1 MRTQRQDAG
10 AGALTSLD
18 AQRRILD
25 NQALGRLHPQCL
37 HGTQV
42 DLGVGL
48 KRTALVTAD
57 GVVQHVG
64 DTGNLHQLVDQLAIG
79 RARDGTLHA
88 ALVQCAHHRLR
99 LLVEQLG
106 IRNGMVRA
114 IDLLVL
120 HAQTLAQLN
129 IVGHQRLPNGRLV
142 RPRKIGDLV
151 KVEPLL
157 LHKRHATTV
166 VEPLGIDQHAVHV
179 KQHCLDHTHL
189 LPPAK
194 KGQVYFGRFY
204 LGFCG
209 ATDTPSPEQKRG
221 RGANPIPSQST
232 RKVYLLVISRKAS
245 TCSDAWSAGAD
256 GPRRSG
262 CRTRA

>member
-25 NQALGRLHPQCL
+25 NQALGRLHPQRL

-48 KRTALVTAD
+48 KRTALVTAN

-88 ALVQCAHHRLR
+88 TLMQLTHHRLR

-106 IRNGMVRA
+106 IRNGVVRA
-114 IDLLVL
+114 VDLLVL
-120 HAQTLAQLN
+120 HA
-129 IVGHQRLPNGRLV
+129 
-142 RPRKIGDLV
+142 
-151 KVEPLL
+151 
-157 LHKRHATTV
+157 
-166 VEPLGIDQHAVHV
+166 
-179 KQHCLDHTHL
+179 
-189 LPPAK
+189 
-194 KGQVYFGRFY
+194 
-204 LGFCG
+204 
-209 ATDTPSPEQKRG
+209 
-221 RGANPIPSQST
+221 
-232 RKVYLLVISRKAS
+232 
-245 TCSDAWSAGAD
+245 
-256 GPRRSG
+256 
-262 CRTRA
+262 

>member
-1 MRTQRQDAG
+1 M
-10 AGALTSLD
+10 
-18 AQRRILD
+18 
-25 NQALGRLHPQCL
+25 
-37 HGTQV
+37 
-42 DLGVGL
+42 
-48 KRTALVTAD
+48 TAD
-57 GVVQHVG
+57 GVVQHIG
-64 DTGNLHQLVDQLAIG
+64 DTGNLYQLVNELTIR

-88 ALVQCAHHRLR
+88 KLVQCAHHRLR

-179 KQHCLDHTHL
+179 KQHCFDHTYL
-189 LPPAK
+189 LSIAK
-194 KGQVYFGRFY
+194 KGTGHKPHP
-204 LGFCG
+204 L
-209 ATDTPSPEQKRG
+209 SI
-221 RGANPIPSQST
+221 NP
-232 RKVYLLVISRKAS
+232 
-245 TCSDAWSAGAD
+245 
-256 GPRRSG
+256 
-262 CRTRA
+262 

>member
-10 AGALTSLD
+10 AGALAGLD
-18 AQRRILD
+18 AQRRVLD
-25 NQALGRLHPQCL
+25 NQALGRLHPQRL

-57 GVVQHVG
+57 GVVQHVS

-88 ALVQCAHHRLR
+88 ALVQLTHHRLR

-106 IRNGMVRA
+106 IRNGVVRA
-114 IDLLVL
+114 VDLLVL
-120 HAQTLAQLN
+120 HAQALAQLN
-129 IVGHQRLPNGRLV
+129 IVGHQRLPNGGLV
-142 RPRKIGDLV
+142 RPRKIGNLV
-151 KVEPLL
+151 KVEALL
-157 LHKRHATTV
+157 FHKRHATTV

-204 LGFCG
+204 LGFYD
-209 ATDTPSPEQKRG
+209 ATGTPSPEQKRG
-221 RGANPIPSQST
+221 WGANPHPLSINP
-232 RKVYLLVISRKAS
+232 
-245 TCSDAWSAGAD
+245 
-256 GPRRSG
+256 
-262 CRTRA
+262 